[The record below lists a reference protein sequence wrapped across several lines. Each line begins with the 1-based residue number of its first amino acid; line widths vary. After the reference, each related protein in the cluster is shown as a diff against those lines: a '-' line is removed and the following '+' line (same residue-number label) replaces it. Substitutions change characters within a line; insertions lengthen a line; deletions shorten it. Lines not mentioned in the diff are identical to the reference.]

1 MNTMTILGTFG
12 FSLTFAVQSVHALSA
27 YWTYEGA
34 SCSSNTT
41 IEGDAF
47 MEWDDSQYSDFGLS
61 EYNYSGDCLYFLG
74 GSMDIE
80 DYDYTSFA
88 SFVGAGYCVS
98 CDNMVGCSST
108 GSCHDFMTYDAPEEN
123 APVENA
129 PEANAPEEN
138 APEENDPVTEET
150 STGYQLTQ
158 GSKQIVSNPSFG
170 LAKSLQASMAMTV
183 SQPPSTGSGP
193 GSLVVSLLAVV
204 AAVAAVVGTVAAIRR
219 SRWILAVDTSG
230 LLEMTKSAFSS
241 QQQQVL
247 V

>member
-1 MNTMTILGTFG
+1 MTILGTFG
-12 FSLTFAVQSVHALSA
+12 FYLTFAVQSVHALSA

-61 EYNYSGDCLYFLG
+61 EFNYAGDCLYFLG

-80 DYDYTSFA
+80 DYNYTSFA

-108 GSCHDFMTYDAPEEN
+108 GSCDDFMTYDAPEEM
-123 APVENA
+123 AHEENA
-129 PEANAPEEN
+129 PEQN

-158 GSKQIVSNPSFG
+158 GSKQIVSNPSIG

-183 SQPPSTGSGP
+183 SQPPSKGSGP

-204 AAVAAVVGTVAAIRR
+204 AAVAAIFGIVAAIRR

-230 LLEMTKSAFSS
+230 LLEMTKSAYSS

-247 V
+247 A